1 MGEFT
6 IGCEDKK
13 QPTLQQQTPPS
24 VWHFMLE
31 VIVTLLKLQ
40 AHVLHAQ
47 FLCSWKTIKMS
58 LYQLNEKGVLS
69 LSIVAFWSVCSFFQF

>member
-40 AHVLHAQ
+40 ARPACSVLVLLENYKNVLISAQ
-47 FLCSWKTIKMS
+47 
-58 LYQLNEKGVLS
+58 
-69 LSIVAFWSVCSFFQF
+69 